1 MTGKTHRVGGMLGGL
16 VGFSLLKSQGMLV
29 SGVSEPLQL
38 VMLYASSMYGSIL
51 SDMDH
56 EWESCPAHD
65 AMSWVLWK
73 VLHLT
78 TPIRRFLSKGGK
90 IRKWLYKKLKIP
102 LEFLDSRH
110 RSWQTHSDLALMLIV
125 WLILNLPKKI
135 GTSIDGMLITIIGEG
150 ILFGLISHLFLDML
164 TTDGIWSF
172 LLAPL
177 KLFMHVDKKDTK
189 EKHVDKKDMK
199 EHLFRLSLVP
209 KGIKF
214 FTTRDSNSPWEKVC
228 RRVMNLFIIIFA
240 VRILYLW
247 SPYRFVIG

>member
-102 LEFLDSRH
+102 LEFLGFK
-110 RSWQTHSDLALMLIV
+110 A
-125 WLILNLPKKI
+125 
-135 GTSIDGMLITIIGEG
+135 
-150 ILFGLISHLFLDML
+150 
-164 TTDGIWSF
+164 
-172 LLAPL
+172 
-177 KLFMHVDKKDTK
+177 
-189 EKHVDKKDMK
+189 
-199 EHLFRLSLVP
+199 
-209 KGIKF
+209 
-214 FTTRDSNSPWEKVC
+214 
-228 RRVMNLFIIIFA
+228 
-240 VRILYLW
+240 
-247 SPYRFVIG
+247 

>member
-38 VMLYASSMYGSIL
+38 VMMYASSMYGSIL

-78 TPIRRFLSKGGK
+78 TPIRRYLSKGGK
-90 IRKWLYKKLKIP
+90 IRKWLYKRLKVP

-125 WLILNLPKKI
+125 WLTVNLPNKI

-177 KLFMHVDKKDTK
+177 KLFMHVDKKD
-189 EKHVDKKDMK
+189 MK
-199 EHLFRLSLVP
+199 EHLVRLSLVP
-209 KGIKF
+209 KGMKF
-214 FTTRDSNSPWEKVC
+214 FTTKDSNSPWERVC
-228 RRVMNLFIIIFA
+228 RWVMNIFIIIFA

>member
-38 VMLYASSMYGSIL
+38 VMMYASSMYGSIL

-56 EWESCPAHD
+56 EWESCPTHD

-90 IRKWLYKKLKIP
+90 IRKWLYKKLKLP
-102 LEFLDSRH
+102 LEFFDSKH
-110 RSWQTHSDLALMLIV
+110 RSWQTHSDLVLLLIV
-125 WLILNLPKKI
+125 WLTVNLPKKI

-177 KLFMHVDKKDTK
+177 KLLMPVDKKDI
-189 EKHVDKKDMK
+189 K
-199 EHLFRLSLVP
+199 EHLVRLSLVP
-209 KGIKF
+209 KDVKF
-214 FTTRDSNSPWEKVC
+214 FTTKDSNSPWEKVC
-228 RRVMNLFIIIFA
+228 RWIMNVFIIIFA

>member
-78 TPIRRFLSKGGK
+78 TPIRRFYLRAVRLESGC
-90 IRKWLYKKLKIP
+90 IR
-102 LEFLDSRH
+102 
-110 RSWQTHSDLALMLIV
+110 
-125 WLILNLPKKI
+125 NLRY
-135 GTSIDGMLITIIGEG
+135 
-150 ILFGLISHLFLDML
+150 HL
-164 TTDGIWSF
+164 SF
-172 LLAPL
+172 LIQ
-177 KLFMHVDKKDTK
+177 
-189 EKHVDKKDMK
+189 
-199 EHLFRLSLVP
+199 
-209 KGIKF
+209 GIEVGK
-214 FTTRDSNSPWEKVC
+214 
-228 RRVMNLFIIIFA
+228 
-240 VRILYLW
+240 RIQ
-247 SPYRFVIG
+247 I

>member
-29 SGVSEPLQL
+29 SGVSEPIQL
-38 VMLYASSMYGSIL
+38 VMMYASSMYGSIL

-102 LEFLDSRH
+102 LEFFDSRH

-177 KLFMHVDKKDTK
+177 YLFMY
-189 EKHVDKKDMK
+189 VDKKDMK
-199 EHLFRLSLVP
+199 EHLVRLSLVP
-209 KGIKF
+209 KGVKF

-228 RRVMNLFIIIFA
+228 RWVMNLFIIIFA